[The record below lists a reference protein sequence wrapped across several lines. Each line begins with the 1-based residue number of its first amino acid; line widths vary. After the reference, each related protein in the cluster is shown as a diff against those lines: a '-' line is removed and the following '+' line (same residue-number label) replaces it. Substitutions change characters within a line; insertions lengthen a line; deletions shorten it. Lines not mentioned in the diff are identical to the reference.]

1 MKMITKKQKR
11 VFFILC
17 ALFLMTPSCN
27 KHKKPAINSAP
38 PLLAPCGMPDNSL
51 YSAWFTDTV
60 HYNKYTITD
69 TPDVA
74 YPNCHYHVKL
84 KSENNDVITHLYFR
98 EEPQTGI
105 YIPGDYQTLD
115 SDTSFG
121 IKHNKGSFDY
131 ICLPTGDPVYVNNKN
146 GVITISF
153 CYLMLRF
160 DFTNQFWENS
170 IAKIVLVK

>member
-1 MKMITKKQKR
+1 MKMITKKQLR

-17 ALFLMTPSCN
+17 TLFLMTPSCN

-60 HYNKYTITD
+60 HYNKYKITYA
-69 TPDVA
+69 PDVP
-74 YPNCHYHVKL
+74 YENCHYHVKL
-84 KSENNDVITHLYFR
+84 KSEDSSVVTHLYFK

-105 YIPGDYQTLD
+105 YIPGDYQTLE
-115 SDTSFG
+115 SDASFG
-121 IKHNKGSFDY
+121 IKHIKGSFEYFCRQSD
-131 ICLPTGDPVYVNNKN
+131 DPVYVNNKN
-146 GVITISF
+146 GIITISF
-153 CYLMLRF
+153 CNLALRI
-160 DFTNQFWENS
+160 DFTDQFWENS